1 MRRPRS
7 KIITK
12 IIVFALIIYA
22 GIILFDLRGRIE
34 TAREELGDVR
44 RAVVEQELIN
54 AELEYE
60 IENYNEP
67 EVIAGI
73 ARSSLGFVLPGE
85 IVFFD
90 SGNIQAATD

>member
-1 MRRPRS
+1 MKLPRS
-7 KIITK
+7 KMITR

-22 GIILFDLRGRIE
+22 GIILIDLRGRIE
-34 TAREELGDVR
+34 TTREDMDDVR
-44 RAVVEQELIN
+44 RTVAEQELIN

-67 EVIAGI
+67 DVIAGI
-73 ARSSLGFVLPGE
+73 ARSRLGFVLPGE

-90 SGNIQAATD
+90 SGNAQGNED